1 MSSILTFFQL
11 VRHFKFGVLLISWRN
26 CPLINSHCVIC
37 WKSTPNCRHVRVS
50 SGYSLGRWAWSTVG
64 NRWCRVWSPNTISV
78 RGLCPLTST
87 RSRVES
93 RVWRPQSRS
102 SLLRQCQIES
112 HSTNT
117 VSLFKERNISISVAQ
132 QTKTV
137 RRTLVKE
144 EGIRIM
150 GGIYLT

>member
-1 MSSILTFFQL
+1 M
-11 VRHFKFGVLLISWRN
+11 FGVLLISWRN

-37 WKSTPNCRHVRVS
+37 WKSTPNCRHVLVS

-93 RVWRPQSRS
+93 RVWSPQSRS
-102 SLLRQCQIES
+102 FLLQQCHIKKHGFS
-112 HSTNT
+112 NFIHVT
-117 VSLFKERNISISVAQ
+117 Q
-132 QTKTV
+132 QTKTKTIG
-137 RRTLVKE
+137 RTLIKE
-144 EGIRIM
+144 EGVWIRLTWYDNQAFKAEQNVV
-150 GGIYLT
+150 YLKK